1 MGATLAVSGLALTGI
16 TFSSPRGKADDRGED
31 SDSRIEQGFD
41 IAPVHLNLEGKNRA
55 LVGLGSYIV
64 NTEGCNDCHDAG
76 PPSEFARGGNP
87 YFGQPKK
94 VNPASY
100 LGGGR
105 DFLTLV
111 LVPCNP
117 MAVPPV
123 PCSAHIISRNLTP
136 TPKTGLPEGD
146 HTFAQFLQIFR
157 TGVDFDNLH
166 PTCPQG
172 TVNSG
177 CIPAPFDGN
186 LLQIMPWPNFK
197 DMTDHDIRA
206 IYEYLSAIPCVQG
219 NYPGPGGPAANIPPE
234 PADRCKP

>member
-1 MGATLAVSGLALTGI
+1 MTARLRLKLIVVMLAVAGLALAGI
-16 TFSSPRGKADDRGED
+16 TFSSPRRRADDRGED

-41 IAPVHLNLEGKNRA
+41 IAPVPLNLAGKSRA

-87 YFGQPKK
+87 YFGQQK
-94 VNPASY
+94 VVNQASY

-105 DFLTLV
+105 NFGP

-117 MAVPPV
+117 LATPPI
-123 PCSAHIISRNLTP
+123 PCSANIISRNLTP

-146 HTFAQFLQIFR
+146 HTFAEFLQIFR
-157 TGVDFDNLH
+157 TGVDFDHLH
-166 PTCPQG
+166 PTCPPG
-172 TVNSG
+172 PVNSG
-177 CIPAPFDGN
+177 CIPPPFDGN

-219 NYPGPGGPAANIPPE
+219 NYPGE
-234 PADRCKP
+234 PADRCK